1 MNLSQF
7 TTKMKFTVM
16 TPEEE
21 NLESPFNCLSKQKD
35 SFPVLGSTE
44 LFNHLDDGT
53 KKLSL
58 QEFEKHNSTT
68 AYANL
73 LQVGPLNQ
81 FISLV
86 ACLT

>member
-1 MNLSQF
+1 
-7 TTKMKFTVM
+7 MKFTVM
-16 TPEEE
+16 APEKE
-21 NLESPFNCLSKQKD
+21 NLECPLNYLSKQKD
-35 SFPVLGSTE
+35 CFPVLGALGSTE

-58 QEFEKHNSTT
+58 QEIEKHISTT
-68 AYANL
+68 AYANH

-81 FISLV
+81 FISIV